1 MTTEYTVERFQR
13 AVKAF
18 SLSAAQPQPD
28 DVASLIGP
36 KSHYCLRQRDE
47 AKFSTFGQAW
57 IDNDTTETYDPVEDS
72 PCSKRKLRPD
82 QRHDNSS
89 KSRKRHHTFC
99 SDPFESRIEKAEQ
112 QKRKSE
118 EESSFEK
125 ELDLSSTSD
134 YNLRTRNRPSESPV
148 KTGKMDYKTETGGIN
163 SAAFSHAHSAC
174 VACRELGIECSLV
187 EDPFYYPCQDCRQDE
202 LECKL
207 DPPALWKR
215 ACEGCKKHREP
226 CSYSSDGYDH
236 SQPCRWCTEHGF
248 DCIAGPAKRQPR
260 CAEGQSRQSIL
271 QMAVEIPQSSMDG
284 VAEDIFD
291 ISLSFSSPAD
301 LAHEPIEKSRPS
313 HSKVHIQMQL
323 GSDAQ
328 SDITLQGK
336 ICVIMG
342 QTSTQNATS
351 AWTPEAAPSSPG
363 GQTFQPPNG
372 LPPSLTVW
380 HEIPIDGSE
389 PCNWCYNFA
398 YGIVG
403 NEPFRP
409 EPTGVYHDPY
419 TGQRY
424 RYTGATKPSRMCINC
439 TIDRVAILKCAHS
452 NIERMPGLPLN
463 NLEICAAFQE
473 LAEASMGLKAGS
485 IHAGEP
491 FPSPGYPWCCICQE
505 PASYECTDPQ
515 ASTSS
520 ELSLDDYVPT
530 VRRCD
535 LRLCDYCA
543 HYAKL
548 YHGDLDA
555 VYKRGADDPNNKT
568 AFRADVALI
577 LKRSPNEEFV
587 HLVDVES
594 RSYQNTSAF

>member
-18 SLSAAQPQPD
+18 SQPASQPQPD
-28 DVASLIGP
+28 DAASLIEP
-36 KSHYCLRQRDE
+36 KPHYYLRQRDK
-47 AKFSTFGQAW
+47 AKSSTLGQAW
-57 IDNDTTETYDPVEDS
+57 IDNDTTKTYDPVEDS
-72 PCSKRKLRPD
+72 PRSKRKLRPE
-82 QRHDNSS
+82 QRHGNSS
-89 KSRKRHHTFC
+89 KSRKRHQTFC
-99 SDPFESRIEKAEQ
+99 SDSLESSIEKAEQ
-112 QKRKSE
+112 QKRESE
-118 EESSFEK
+118 EESSLEK
-125 ELDLSSTSD
+125 ELDLSTTSD

-148 KTGKMDYKTETGGIN
+148 KTGKMDYKTETGGVN

-226 CSYSSDGYDH
+226 CSYSSGGYDH

-248 DCIAGPAKRQPR
+248 DCIAGPAKRQPP
-260 CAEGQSRQSIL
+260 CAEGQSRQSNL
-271 QMAVEIPQSSMDG
+271 QMVVEIPQSSMDG
-284 VAEDIFD
+284 VAENIFD
-291 ISLSFSSPAD
+291 ISLSYSSLAD

-313 HSKVHIQMQL
+313 NLKVHTQTRQ

-328 SDITLQGK
+328 SDITLQSK

-342 QTSTQNATS
+342 QTSPLNTTS
-351 AWTPEAAPSSPG
+351 AWTPEAASSSPG
-363 GQTFQPPNG
+363 GLTFQPPNG
-372 LPPSLTVW
+372 LPPSLTDMS
-380 HEIPIDGSE
+380 HS
-389 PCNWCYNFA
+389 
-398 YGIVG
+398 
-403 NEPFRP
+403 RP

-424 RYTGATKPSRMCINC
+424 TYTGATEPSRMCINC

-452 NIERMPGLPLN
+452 KIERVPGLPLN
-463 NLEICAAFQE
+463 NLEICAAFEE

-485 IHAGEP
+485 MHAGEP

-530 VRRCD
+530 VGRCG

-548 YHGDLDA
+548 YRGDLDA

-587 HLVDVES
+587 HS
-594 RSYQNTSAF
+594 G